1 MLARLAASLEAP
13 LERLR
18 ARVDDQ
24 HGHVGLRGA
33 RDHVWNE
40 VPVPWRVEQSASHAR
55 RGVEV
60 RHRHVGGHAAPALA
74 LRGVHD
80 PGERARALPRLG
92 RLVPQLVDVAR
103 AHGARL
109 REQVPHQRALSGVH
123 VTEHN
128 DGRFDSRAR
137 RSVRGRLG
145 GAPVGG
151 RRRVLAHVGRGGRRG
166 HALRLLSLP
175 LKTRTLTTS

>member
-92 RLVPQLVDVAR
+92 RLVSQLVDVAR

-109 REQVPHQRALSGVH
+109 REQVPHQRALSCVH

-128 DGRFDSRAR
+128 D
-137 RSVRGRLG
+137 
-145 GAPVGG
+145 
-151 RRRVLAHVGRGGRRG
+151 
-166 HALRLLSLP
+166 
-175 LKTRTLTTS
+175 